1 MIKDCV
7 FCRIGTGDLTSD
19 LLYRNEHCFAIRDIE
34 PKAPVHI
41 LIIPNRHFTYLSS
54 LSPSF
59 YTVLGE
65 MFSAARTLA
74 ETQGVISSGYRLV
87 INQGENSGQQVAH
100 LHLHL
105 LAGRPLEGMG

>member
-1 MIKDCV
+1 MIRDCT

-19 LLYRNEHCFAIRDIE
+19 LLYRNEHCFAIRDIA
-34 PKAPVHI
+34 PKAPVHL

-59 YTVLGE
+59 YIVLGE

-87 INQGENSGQQVAH
+87 INQGENAGQQVAH

-105 LAGRPLEGMG
+105 LAGRLLEEMG

>member
-1 MIKDCV
+1 MIKDCI
-7 FCRIGTGDLTSD
+7 FCRVGTGDVTSD
-19 LLYRNEHCFAIRDIE
+19 LMYRNEYCFAIRDIA

-41 LIIPNRHFTYLSS
+41 LIIPNQHFTYLSS

-59 YTVLGE
+59 YPVLGE

-87 INQGENSGQQVAH
+87 INQGTNSGQQVAH

-105 LAGRPLEGMG
+105 LAGRPLEEMG